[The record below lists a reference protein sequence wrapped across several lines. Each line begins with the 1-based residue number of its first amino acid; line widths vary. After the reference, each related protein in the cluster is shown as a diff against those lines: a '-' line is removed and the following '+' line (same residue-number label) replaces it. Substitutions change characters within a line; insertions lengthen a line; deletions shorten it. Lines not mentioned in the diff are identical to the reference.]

1 MYHELYWSIWSL
13 EQWIQFGLDLS
24 DKFLDLTILFSV
36 G

>member
-1 MYHELYWSIWSL
+1 MYHELYWSIWSP
-13 EQWIQFGLDLS
+13 EQWIQCGLDRS